1 MRFVKYTGTVV
12 QIDDYG
18 RNFSTGT
25 YYLLNCTDCKF
36 YREWKLIE
44 NIRPLLTESSEH
56 FETNQINRDH

>member
-36 YREWKLIE
+36 
-44 NIRPLLTESSEH
+44 SEMG
-56 FETNQINRDH
+56 INWNY